1 MAYPKDLFRYCPRCG
16 SGDFIPQGSKSFLC
30 RACGFHYYTNA
41 AAAVVALI
49 FNERGE
55 LLLTKRAVEPNKGSM
70 DLPGGFVD
78 PGERVEEAL
87 KREIMEELNL
97 EITEFSFLVSFPN
110 EYLFSGLTV
119 HTTDMT
125 FICKVKDLK
134 VIRVADDVAAY
145 RFEKIENIDFTTVF
159 SQSVR
164 NILNYYLLSINN

>member
-1 MAYPKDLFRYCPRCG
+1 MAYPKDFFRFCPRCG

-30 RACGFHYYTNA
+30 SACGFNYYINS

-49 FNERGE
+49 FNGQGEILLTERG
-55 LLLTKRAVEPNKGSM
+55 VEPNKGSM

-87 KREIMEELNL
+87 IREIREELNL
-97 EITEFSFLVSFPN
+97 EITDFSFLVSFPN

-119 HTTDMT
+119 HTTDVT
-125 FICKVKDLK
+125 FICKVKDLSA
-134 VIRVADDVAAY
+134 ICVADDVAAY
-145 RFEKIENIDFTTVF
+145 RFEKIENIDFSVVF

-164 NILNYYLLSINN
+164 NILNYYLLSVNN